1 MIVIGIIWDT
11 MILLPHSFPCLN
23 KMINPISY
31 VKNTRTSYSKFLEK
45 SVKEVQVQFDDENP
59 AWIPYD
65 TLIAIDRMIANE
77 KK

>member
-1 MIVIGIIWDT
+1 M
-11 MILLPHSFPCLN
+11 LLLLLSFLCLN
-23 KMINPISY
+23 NMINPISY

-65 TLIAIDRMIANE
+65 TLIAIDRMITNGKE
-77 KK
+77 

>member
-11 MILLPHSFPCLN
+11 MILLPPSFPCLN

-65 TLIAIDRMIANE
+65 TLIAIDRMITNGKE
-77 KK
+77 

>member
-1 MIVIGIIWDT
+1 
-11 MILLPHSFPCLN
+11 MILPPLSFLCTSN
-23 KMINPISY
+23 MINPISY

-65 TLIAIDRMIANE
+65 TLIAIDRMITNGKE
-77 KK
+77 